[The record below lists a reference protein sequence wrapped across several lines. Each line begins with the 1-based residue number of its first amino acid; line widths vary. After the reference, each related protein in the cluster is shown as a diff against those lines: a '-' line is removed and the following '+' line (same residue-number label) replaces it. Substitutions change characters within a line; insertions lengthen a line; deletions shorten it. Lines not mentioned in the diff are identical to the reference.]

1 MICLCNNWSVFRLG
15 SWKTAVLNWVL
26 KLIKMCVSIVV
37 CLFCLFV
44 CVCLFFFCFFFGGVR
59 SRILCLTEALLR
71 KQ

>member
-1 MICLCNNWSVFRLG
+1 MICLCNNWSVFHLG

-44 CVCLFFFCFFFGGVR
+44 FFFCVFFFFGGGG
-59 SRILCLTEALLR
+59 SFKNIMSD
-71 KQ
+71 